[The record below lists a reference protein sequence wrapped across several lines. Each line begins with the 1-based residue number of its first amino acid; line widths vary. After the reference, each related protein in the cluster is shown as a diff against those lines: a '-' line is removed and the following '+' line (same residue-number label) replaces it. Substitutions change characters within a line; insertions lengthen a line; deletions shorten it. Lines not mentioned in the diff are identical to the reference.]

1 MRSARATLRIKSCG
15 IVRDAKKIKRVALDA
30 NAIGRGKSYSQK
42 FVDCKTK
49 IEDTLNVMNDYSQ
62 LNNEQIES
70 RLAHIS
76 VEETIT
82 PEFEVP
88 IFNSSKLWDL
98 LGEIHREVDEQIS
111 ACAKINDQI
120 DEKILRRY

>member
-1 MRSARATLRIKSCG
+1 
-15 IVRDAKKIKRVALDA
+15 
-30 NAIGRGKSYSQK
+30 
-42 FVDCKTK
+42 
-49 IEDTLNVMNDYSQ
+49 MNDYSQ

-120 DEKILRRY
+120 DEKILRRYWKLVSLVGAGLAFFMPCGVGAYPYPFLILFNIY

>member
-1 MRSARATLRIKSCG
+1 
-15 IVRDAKKIKRVALDA
+15 
-30 NAIGRGKSYSQK
+30 
-42 FVDCKTK
+42 
-49 IEDTLNVMNDYSQ
+49 MNDYSQ

-88 IFNSSKLWDL
+88 IFDSSKLWNL
-98 LGEIHREVDEQIS
+98 LSEIHSEIDEQIS

-120 DEKILRRY
+120 DEKILRRYWKLASLVGAGLAFFMPCGVGAYPLPPQNLI

>member
-1 MRSARATLRIKSCG
+1 M
-15 IVRDAKKIKRVALDA
+15 DAST
-30 NAIGRGKSYSQK
+30 IGRGKSYSQK
-42 FVDCKTK
+42 FVDCETK
-49 IEDTLNVMNDYSQ
+49 IDDTLNVMNDYSQ

-88 IFNSSKLWDL
+88 IFDSSRLWNL
-98 LGEIHREVDEQIS
+98 LSEIHSEIDEQIS

>member
-1 MRSARATLRIKSCG
+1 
-15 IVRDAKKIKRVALDA
+15 
-30 NAIGRGKSYSQK
+30 
-42 FVDCKTK
+42 
-49 IEDTLNVMNDYSQ
+49 MNDYSQ

-88 IFNSSKLWDL
+88 IFDSSRLWNL
-98 LGEIHREVDEQIS
+98 LSEIHSEIDEQIS